1 MRVLNSYESTI
12 KKGDTMTYPEAC
24 GILGIPYYADID
36 TIKKAY
42 RSLCKQYHPDENQN
56 PQAVI
61 YYERVQVAYQVIQQ
75 YMESVR
81 LQNTEYAEAPRMQ
94 AKTGIRQPKVF
105 GSSAEAKQWVKNR
118 AHNEKVHRKM
128 ERQNVKRKLEQ
139 QKAEEQQ
146 KQKEEAEGDL
156 EMHRMSA
163 NRVADIIQDIIREE
177 QHERFA
183 EQQAKKA
190 FAARQ
195 RQIEEEQKRW
205 NRW

>member
-1 MRVLNSYESTI
+1 
-12 KKGDTMTYPEAC
+12 
-24 GILGIPYYADID
+24 
-36 TIKKAY
+36 
-42 RSLCKQYHPDENQN
+42 
-56 PQAVI
+56 
-61 YYERVQVAYQVIQQ
+61 
-75 YMESVR
+75 
-81 LQNTEYAEAPRMQ
+81 
-94 AKTGIRQPKVF
+94 
-105 GSSAEAKQWVKNR
+105 
-118 AHNEKVHRKM
+118 M